1 MAYISFK
8 PTDNVKVVGYSGN
21 AGTKAVTGTGFEPA
35 LVWLKGRNFTDD
47 NVVYDAVRGTNKWL
61 ATNRNYVN
69 GTNAAPNLGIT
80 SFDANGFTVGPWS
93 AINPSGT
100 NNMISYSWKGG
111 TTSVPSGGSITPS
124 AVNMNATAGFYS
136 ATYTGSGAVNATL
149 AHGLGKVPK
158 FIAIKKLNTTYNWA
172 NTSTVWDDNTK
183 ILSWTIVN
191 SLMTDDVFTTAPN
204 STYIYLGSN
213 TYGNAANGSGTYL
226 VYAWS
231 EIPGYSKMTSYTGTG
246 NADGPFVY
254 CGFEPQWL
262 MIKETDST
270 SGWCMYDNVRP
281 TTNPGYY
288 NPNTNFL
295 QAQETGVESPNANLA
310 IDFLSNGFKVRN
322 GAGDT
327 NGNGNSYMV
336 LAFANN
342 PIVGT
347 NDTPGV
353 AR

>member
-1 MAYISFK
+1 MAYINFK

-35 LVWLKGRNFTDD
+35 LVWLKGRSFTDD
-47 NVVYDAVRGTNKWL
+47 NVLFDAVRGTTKWL
-61 ATNRNYVN
+61 ATNRNYTN
-69 GTNAAPNLGIT
+69 GTIATGLT
-80 SFDANGFTVGPWS
+80 SFDSNGFTLGAWS

-111 TTSVPSGGSITPS
+111 TTSVPSGGSITPT
-124 AVNMNATAGFYS
+124 AVNRNTTSGFYS
-136 ATYTGSGAVNATL
+136 ATYSGNGTDNATL
-149 AHGLGKVPK
+149 AHGLGKKPK
-158 FIAIKKLNTTYNWA
+158 FITVKKLNATYNWA
-172 NTSTVWDDNTK
+172 NMSSVWNDNGK

-191 SLMTDDVFTTAPN
+191 SLMIDDVFGNTAA
-204 STYIYLGSN
+204 SSDYIYLNDNG
-213 TYGNAANGSGTYL
+213 YGNASGSTYL
-226 VYAWS
+226 IYAWA

-295 QAQETGVESPNANLA
+295 QAQETGVESPNANLSL
-310 IDFLSNGFKVRN
+310 DFLSNGFKIKN
-322 GAGDT
+322 SAGDT
-327 NGNGNSYMV
+327 NGAANNYMV

-347 NDTPGV
+347 NGTAGV